1 MKQINFG
8 YLLFISFVAA
18 LGGFLFGYDTAVISG
33 TISQVTEQFGL
44 SSLSS
49 GWYVGCTLIGS
60 IGGVAVGGMLGD
72 WLGRRNAM
80 LLSAVMFTASAA
92 GCALC
97 GSFDALV
104 VWRIVGGVGI
114 GVASIICPLYISEIA
129 AAQYRGRLVSL
140 YQLAITIGFV
150 GAYLVNYMLLG
161 YAESTQPGEGLW
173 SQVFVTEGW
182 RGMLGMETVAAL
194 LFFIIL
200 FIIPESPR
208 WLMAHSRRDDAERVI
223 SRIYSTA
230 TAVRSEVDAV
240 SASIKAQST
249 SGNSANVSLLFRP
262 KMFKGLLIGV
272 AIAILGQFMGVN
284 AVLYYGPTIFEN
296 AGLSSSSSLF
306 YQVIVGIVNTVTTVA
321 ALLIIDKV
329 GRKQLV
335 YWGVSGMIVSLLL
348 IAGYFT
354 YGASLSLPPVLLLIF
369 FMIYI
374 MCCAGSICA
383 VVWVLLSEMYP
394 TKVRAVAMSIA
405 GFALWVG
412 TYLVGQLT
420 PVMLETFSAAG
431 VFLIF
436 AAMCVPYI
444 LIMWRGV
451 PETTGKSLEEIEKY
465 WLEDPDAVAAAA
477 SDAGDS
483 L

>member
-33 TISQVTEQFGL
+33 TISQVTEQFDL

-49 GWYVGCTLIGS
+49 GWYVGCALIGS

-92 GCALC
+92 GYALC

-182 RGMLGMETVAAL
+182 RGMLGMETLPAL

-208 WLMAHSRRDDAERVI
+208 WLMVHSRRDDAERVI

-230 TAVRSEVDAV
+230 AAVKSEVDAV
-240 SASIKAQST
+240 SASIKAQNTGGS
-249 SGNSANVSLLFRP
+249 SANVSLLFRP

-354 YGASLSLPPVLLLIF
+354 YGASLGLPPVLLLIF